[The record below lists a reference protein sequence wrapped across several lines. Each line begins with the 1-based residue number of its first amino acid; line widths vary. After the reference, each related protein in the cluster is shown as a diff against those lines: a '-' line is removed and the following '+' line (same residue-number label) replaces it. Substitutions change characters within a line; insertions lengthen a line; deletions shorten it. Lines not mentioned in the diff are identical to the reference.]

1 MKEGKN
7 GKITL
12 PKELQREM
20 LKFFMKTSIPR
31 RKQAK
36 SRGDSCAFS
45 DENATLERQKIRLL
59 SEEKAD
65 KRSDEK

>member
-1 MKEGKN
+1 MKKKK

-31 RKQAK
+31 KKQEK
-36 SRGDSCAFS
+36 
-45 DENATLERQKIRLL
+45 LRLL
-59 SEEKAD
+59 SDDKKSDRREEK
-65 KRSDEK
+65 